1 MRFINKLQKFM
12 YGRYGVDNLY
22 RFFFGCCIFLFIL
35 NIFIHSKI
43 VDILEIFIVIIMLYR
58 FFSKNIYARKKENK
72 LFLKIKN
79 KISRPFQNI
88 KRNIKDKDHVYKR
101 CRKCKKTLKLPLPSK
116 MGIKHAKCPHCGK
129 RVSIFTFKYQKIEFI
144 K

>member
-1 MRFINKLQKFM
+1 MKFINKIQKFM

-22 RFFFGCCIFLFIL
+22 RFFFGWCVFLLIL
-35 NIFIHSKI
+35 NMFIHSKI
-43 VDILEIFIVIIMLYR
+43 VDIVEIFIVSIMLYR
-58 FFSKNIYARKKENK
+58 FFSKNIYARRRENNV
-72 LFLKIKN
+72 FLKIKN
-79 KISRPFQNI
+79 KMLKPFKNI

-116 MGIKHAKCPHCGK
+116 RGIKHAKCPHCGK
-129 RVSIFTFKYQKIEFI
+129 RVSFFTFKHEKIEFI